1 MSPDMAA
8 LCASIGTAP
17 ARRSGASGPF
27 AGSEPMHVRQVGA
40 AQGWRWVVGG
50 FRLLATKPLALL
62 ALLVFDL
69 FLLLMP
75 SVLPLVGTLMPTLLT
90 PVFAV
95 GLMVAMRTTDRGGNP
110 TPQMLFAAF
119 GDEGGRAWRSLLM
132 LGAVNAIATMVAI
145 ALSAFADGGALLE
158 SMTGHEGGEA
168 PGAASDDGTGPGPAD
183 DETGLVL
190 PSVSL
195 ALLVFL
201 LLLLPIQAATWYAP
215 LLIAWHRIPV
225 GKSLFFSLVAVW
237 RNKAAFLV
245 YILSWIAAAASISTI
260 VTLLR
265 VSLLAGAGTVT
276 SMLFFFVSLAI
287 LTAMYGSVWLSYRD
301 VIDPDREP
309 DAAAPGQLTGE

>member
-1 MSPDMAA
+1 M
-8 LCASIGTAP
+8 LV
-17 ARRSGASGPF
+17 RR
-27 AGSEPMHVRQVGA
+27 VGA
-40 AQGWRWVVGG
+40 GHGWRWVLGG
-50 FRLLATKPLALL
+50 FRLLAKKPLALL

-75 SVLPLVGTLMPTLLT
+75 SILPFIGPLMPTLLT

-119 GDEGGRAWRSLLM
+119 GDEGGRAWRSLLV
-132 LGAVNAIATMVAI
+132 LGAINAIATMFAVALT
-145 ALSAFADGGALLE
+145 ALADGGALLG
-158 SMTGHEGGEA
+158 SMTGLEAGEA
-168 PGAASDDGTGPGPAD
+168 PGAATDGGTGAGAGEDPDAD
-183 DETGLVL
+183 AMGLVL

-195 ALLVFL
+195 TLLLFL

-215 LLIAWHRIPV
+215 LFIAWHRIPV

-237 RNKAAFLV
+237 RNKAAFAV
-245 YILSWIAAAASISTI
+245 YILAWIAAAVGISTV

-265 VSLLAGAGTVT
+265 TSLLAGAGTIT

-301 VIDPDREP
+301 VIDPDPDPEP
-309 DAAAPGQLTGE
+309 GAATPEELSEG